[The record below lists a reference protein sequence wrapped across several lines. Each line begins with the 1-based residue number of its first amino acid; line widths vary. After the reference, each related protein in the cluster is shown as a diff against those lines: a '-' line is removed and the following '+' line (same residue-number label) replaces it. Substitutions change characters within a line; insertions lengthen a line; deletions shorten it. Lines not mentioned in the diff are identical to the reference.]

1 MPAPIFDK
9 KEEVGRQE
17 FREALRKRLKAK
29 TPQPKYSFQDKMK
42 IEKNIFGPTYIEKI
56 SLDDYK
62 KALRKMDRL
71 KLKTR
76 TEAARKA
83 IDEKLQYLLRIGG
96 QAKRDLKRSYKT
108 KEVKQVKEQKKD
120 TSAFKGNPWLTRE
133 RVRQWLRGNEAWRIT
148 KIPAKQRPALEKKI
162 FDPKRFGSFID
173 RREASI
179 VSKDFENYPTRAKSK
194 YGMKSRSETI
204 KTRNLLRKF
213 LGK

>member
-1 MPAPIFDK
+1 MPVPIFDK
-9 KEEVGRQE
+9 KSEAEREE
-17 FREALRKRLKAK
+17 FREALRKRLRGVVN
-29 TPQPKYSFQDKMK
+29 PPKLSFQEKIK
-42 IEKNIFGPTYIEKI
+42 IEKNIFGPKYIQKI
-56 SLDDYK
+56 SEDDYK
-62 KALRKMDRL
+62 KALEKMDRL
-71 KLKTR
+71 KFRATTEKDRKSIESRVRYLK
-76 TEAARKA
+76 
-83 IDEKLQYLLRIGG
+83 RIGG
-96 QAKRDLKRSYKT
+96 IKSIKKPPQI
-108 KEVKQVKEQKKD
+108 KEEKKD

-133 RVRQWLRGNEAWRIT
+133 RVRQWLRRNEAWRIT